1 MGGLK
6 ASRTV
11 VGSMLALTL
20 VACGGDGD
28 ESGSSKR
35 EWQAE
40 HRDLVA
46 AFGRD
51 LDATTMTLNQG
62 EKTATLSACTQLADD
77 AKEMR
82 DEVFPVSNKQVER
95 PLRQSVDLALMAS
108 DNCLKGGRDPGGA
121 RQVEEAMRQ
130 VADARRAFQEAEGAI
145 SDWR

>member
-1 MGGLK
+1 MRGLRGSG
-6 ASRTV
+6 AV
-11 VGSMLALTL
+11 VSMLALTL
-20 VACGGDGD
+20 VACGGDSD
-28 ESGSSKR
+28 EGGSSKR
-35 EWQAE
+35 EWEAE
-40 HRDLVA
+40 HRDLIT

-62 EKTATLSACTQLADD
+62 EKTATLNACTQLADD

-108 DNCLKGGRDPGGA
+108 DNCLKGGRHPDGA
-121 RQVEEAMRQ
+121 HQVEEAMRQ